1 MRLVLQQSTKLLCD
15 NLYAQDILPSLKTE
29 GALTP
34 EDVQEIDN
42 KETESNKLETLLDI
56 LSRRSVSHYVKFMV
70 SLKSVRED
78 LYKHIKAIEEKHNFY
93 PVRPGK

>member
-15 NLYAQDILPSLKTE
+15 NLKGEDILKSLKTE

-34 EDVQEIDN
+34 EDVQEIHN
-42 KETESNKLETLLDI
+42 KETESDKVEALLDI

-78 LYKHIKAIEEKHNFY
+78 LYKHIKAFEEKHNFN
-93 PVRPGK
+93 PAGHGK